1 MEMIHHLFSYAF
13 AGKELIVTNIVL
25 ASFLSAF
32 LFSLFIILLGNA
44 VKKGKPRNLA
54 YLGEVV
60 FLLLRNF
67 VRANLGKNGDRYM
80 PFIGTLFGYLL
91 FSNIMGIFSPLGEM
105 GFPWNII
112 TSPSVDLSFTLGA
125 AVTGFLYVQGASIMS
140 MGLIPYLGKF
150 FKPYAL
156 MFPINLMEEFIKPI
170 SLSVRLFGNL
180 FGEHVV
186 YEITFR
192 LTHFGVP
199 AIVMILAIF
208 TGSIQAFVFSMLIMV
223 YLHENIVSHQK
234 GA

>member
-13 AGKELIVTNIVL
+13 AGKEFVITNILL
-25 ASFLSAF
+25 ASFLSAL
-32 LFSLFIILLGNA
+32 LFSLFFILLGHA
-44 VKKGKPRNLA
+44 VKKGKPKNLA
-54 YLGEVV
+54 YLGEIV

-91 FSNIMGIFSPLGEM
+91 FSNMMGLFSPLGEM
-105 GFPWNII
+105 GFPWNIL

-125 AVTGFLYVQGASIMS
+125 AVTGFLYVQMASMSS
-140 MGLIPYLGKF
+140 MGLISYLGKF

-156 MFPINLMEEFIKPI
+156 MFPINLMEEIIKPV

-199 AIVMILAIF
+199 AIVMVLAIF